1 MNSLLCLTELDAGEL
16 NKLRIM
22 TFHRPPV
29 RKLSA
34 QNLSILT
41 KLSAYI
47 AEFANLIFLKE
58 IDCMQQTWTSIRSSW
73 NKIQQML

>member
-47 AEFANLIFLKE
+47 AEFTNLIF
-58 IDCMQQTWTSIRSSW
+58 
-73 NKIQQML
+73 

>member
-16 NKLRIM
+16 NKFRIM

-47 AEFANLIFLKE
+47 AEFTNLIF
-58 IDCMQQTWTSIRSSW
+58 
-73 NKIQQML
+73 

>member
-29 RKLSA
+29 RKLLA

-41 KLSAYI
+41 K
-47 AEFANLIFLKE
+47 
-58 IDCMQQTWTSIRSSW
+58 TVSIYRRVCKFDFFKR
-73 NKIQQML
+73 N